1 VSSLQSSLRLLA
13 PALAGLIATLIC
25 LAISVMLARLDLAR
39 ERAGAESRVLAQ
51 MALVQSRLATVL
63 RGTFS
68 PTDSLVHL
76 VASQGGVSD
85 EIFSAIG
92 ERLIA
97 QTPTI
102 RNLVIAPGD
111 RVAQIFPLAGN
122 EAAMNL
128 HYPSIPA
135 QYATV
140 LKAKEKR
147 SPVMAGPV
155 ALIQGGYGFIQRY
168 PVFVKDANQSEERYW
183 GVISIVADVNKVLE
197 AGGVKTASE
206 LNLSIVSDNGT
217 TVFGDKNT
225 GGDLPVTLN
234 MDIPGGAWELR
245 AAPKDGWPSTS
256 LFSSNYLLF
265 GLINSLLVGFLSWLL
280 LRRQQTLKEQFTTLT
295 ATLTAKQQSE
305 AAAEKSQRL
314 LQAIMN
320 SAPTLI
326 YVFDREGRLLFC
338 NQQFEKAVGHSRES
352 MIGTLRTDFLPAAIA
367 EQHHNNDQ
375 SVLANGQALSIEESN
390 QENDGEHTYLTLKS
404 ALRDADGEINA
415 VIGVSTD
422 ITSRKKA
429 EKDLQLAST
438 IFANTADGIIV
449 TDPAGTIVLTNPAFT
464 QITGYSAAEAQG
476 KNPRILQSDH
486 QDAGFY
492 RTMWQAL
499 GSVGLWQGEIW
510 NRRKNGEL
518 FPEWLSITTV
528 LDPCGAVSNYVGVFS
543 DISAIKRS
551 QAELEHLAHFD
562 PLTEL
567 PNRSLFHDRL
577 SHALERA
584 GRYNQHVA
592 VMVLD
597 LDGFKTVNDSLG
609 HPIGDQ
615 LLQQVAHRLKDCV
628 RVEDTVARLG
638 GDEFSVVLAN
648 LKSGDNIVD
657 IARKILDS
665 IERPFSINGHAAMVS
680 TSIGI
685 AVFPED
691 GTTPD
696 LLIRNADAAMY
707 QSKAAGRN
715 TYHYYQPEM
724 TQAAQ
729 RRLASEQ
736 ALRRAIER
744 QEFEVWYQPQLN
756 LATGGLIGAE
766 ALVRWRDPERGL
778 IPPNEFIPLAES
790 TGMIIPIG
798 EQVLRQVCQ
807 DITKWQTSNLNPGK
821 VGVNVAGPQL
831 FRSDFI
837 GLLCDV
843 IEKFAIP
850 PSALE
855 IEITE
860 TCVLDNPELAR
871 QLLDTIQDM
880 GISIAIDDFGTGYS
894 SLSHLKKLPIDT
906 LKIDRSFVS
915 DLPDHPHDIAITRAI
930 LAMGRSLGFDVIAEG
945 VETKE
950 QQKFLLDEGCIQGQ
964 GYLFAKPMPFTEFTY
979 WLQARYATT
988 PEIPPAVNGPL

>member
-1 VSSLQSSLRLLA
+1 
-13 PALAGLIATLIC
+13 
-25 LAISVMLARLDLAR
+25 MLARLDLAR
-39 ERAGAESRVLAQ
+39 ERAGAESRVLAE

-140 LKAKEKR
+140 LKAKEKK

-375 SVLANGQALSIEESN
+375 SVLANGLALSIEESN

-404 ALRDADGEINA
+404 ALRDADGEISA

-597 LDGFKTVNDSLG
+597 LDRFKTVNDSLG

-807 DITKWQTSNLNPGK
+807 DIAKWQTSNLNPGK

-964 GYLFAKPMPFTEFTY
+964 GYLFAKPMPIKEFTD
-979 WLQARYATT
+979 WLRARQST
-988 PEIPPAVNGPL
+988 G

>member
-1 VSSLQSSLRLLA
+1 
-13 PALAGLIATLIC
+13 
-25 LAISVMLARLDLAR
+25 MLARLDLAR
-39 ERAGAESRVLAQ
+39 ERAGAESRVLAE

-140 LKAKEKR
+140 LKAKEKK

-305 AAAEKSQRL
+305 AAAEKSQRR

-367 EQHHNNDQ
+367 EQHHNNDK
-375 SVLANGQALSIEESN
+375 SVLANGLALSIEESN

-404 ALRDADGEINA
+404 ALRDADGEISA

-597 LDGFKTVNDSLG
+597 LDRFKTVNDSLG

-807 DITKWQTSNLNPGK
+807 DIAKWQTSNLNPGK

-964 GYLFAKPMPFTEFTY
+964 GYLFAKPMPIKEFTD
-979 WLQARYATT
+979 WLRARQST
-988 PEIPPAVNGPL
+988 G

>member
-1 VSSLQSSLRLLA
+1 
-13 PALAGLIATLIC
+13 
-25 LAISVMLARLDLAR
+25 MLARLDLAR
-39 ERAGAESRVLAQ
+39 ERAGAESRVLAE

-375 SVLANGQALSIEESN
+375 SVLANGLALSIEESN
-390 QENDGEHTYLTLKS
+390 QESDGEHTYLTLKS
-404 ALRDADGEINA
+404 ALRDADGEISA

-597 LDGFKTVNDSLG
+597 LDRFKTVNDSLG

-638 GDEFSVVLAN
+638 GDEFSIVLAN

-807 DITKWQTSNLNPGK
+807 DIAKWQTSNLNPGK

-964 GYLFAKPMPFTEFTY
+964 GYLFAKPMPIKEFTD
-979 WLQARYATT
+979 WLRARQST
-988 PEIPPAVNGPL
+988 G

>member
-1 VSSLQSSLRLLA
+1 
-13 PALAGLIATLIC
+13 
-25 LAISVMLARLDLAR
+25 
-39 ERAGAESRVLAQ
+39 
-51 MALVQSRLATVL
+51 
-63 RGTFS
+63 
-68 PTDSLVHL
+68 
-76 VASQGGVSD
+76 
-85 EIFSAIG
+85 
-92 ERLIA
+92 
-97 QTPTI
+97 
-102 RNLVIAPGD
+102 
-111 RVAQIFPLAGN
+111 
-122 EAAMNL
+122 
-128 HYPSIPA
+128 
-135 QYATV
+135 
-140 LKAKEKR
+140 
-147 SPVMAGPV
+147 MAGPV

-390 QENDGEHTYLTLKS
+390 HENDGEHTYLTLKS

-964 GYLFAKPMPFTEFTY
+964 GYLFAKPMPFTEFTI

>member
-1 VSSLQSSLRLLA
+1 
-13 PALAGLIATLIC
+13 
-25 LAISVMLARLDLAR
+25 MLARLDLAR
-39 ERAGAESRVLAQ
+39 ERAGAESRVLAE

-147 SPVMAGPV
+147 TPVMAGPV

-375 SVLANGQALSIEESN
+375 SVLANGLALSIEESN

-404 ALRDADGEINA
+404 ALRDADGEISA

-597 LDGFKTVNDSLG
+597 LDRFKTVNDSLG

-736 ALRRAIER
+736 ALRRVIER

-807 DITKWQTSNLNPGK
+807 DIAKWQTSNLNPGK

-964 GYLFAKPMPFTEFTY
+964 GYLFAKPMPIKEFTD
-979 WLQARYATT
+979 WLRARQST
-988 PEIPPAVNGPL
+988 G

>member
-1 VSSLQSSLRLLA
+1 
-13 PALAGLIATLIC
+13 
-25 LAISVMLARLDLAR
+25 MLARLDLAR
-39 ERAGAESRVLAQ
+39 ERAGAESRVLAE

-375 SVLANGQALSIEESN
+375 SVLANGLALSIEESN

-404 ALRDADGEINA
+404 ALRDADGEISA

-597 LDGFKTVNDSLG
+597 LDRFKTVNDSLG

-736 ALRRAIER
+736 ALRRVIER

-807 DITKWQTSNLNPGK
+807 DIAKWQTSNLNPGK

-964 GYLFAKPMPFTEFTY
+964 GYLFAKPMPIKEFTD
-979 WLQARYATT
+979 WLRARQST
-988 PEIPPAVNGPL
+988 G

>member
-1 VSSLQSSLRLLA
+1 
-13 PALAGLIATLIC
+13 
-25 LAISVMLARLDLAR
+25 MLARLDLAR
-39 ERAGAESRVLAQ
+39 ERAGAESRVLAE

-375 SVLANGQALSIEESN
+375 SVLANGLALSIEESN

-404 ALRDADGEINA
+404 ALRDADGEISA

-597 LDGFKTVNDSLG
+597 LDRFKTVNDSLG

-807 DITKWQTSNLNPGK
+807 DIAKWQTSNLNPGK

-964 GYLFAKPMPFTEFTY
+964 GYLFAKPMPIKEFTD
-979 WLQARYATT
+979 WLRARQST
-988 PEIPPAVNGPL
+988 G